1 MDKASNAFKPVSSS
15 SNLTYEEFF
24 GLRCSPFHL
33 SPDPFF
39 VIPSE
44 KLDEA
49 LLSISRAVQQRK
61 GFVVMTGEVGT
72 GKTLVLRCLAELW
85 QRQGIPFA
93 YFIGARLSTVDF
105 FKYITGELR
114 INVAEPTKGNLLRAL
129 YEFLQAQFENGL
141 TTVLIIDEAHQVP
154 RGVLEEI
161 RLLTNFESSQEKLVQ
176 IVLVGQPELEKK
188 LELVELR
195 ALKQRIAVRC
205 ELAPLREDEIQHY
218 IEHRL
223 ELAGAG
229 PQAASIFPASTVRT
243 VYRYS
248 RGIPRVVNSIC
259 DYALTAAHAEQVRV
273 VPAGMIKEAASYFRL
288 AHVPNLQPIEQP
300 SISSEIRPPRVPQAP
315 VRAVQAKRR
324 GWTVTKIAVSTGL
337 RFALI
342 LGIATVMPGA
352 VSTEVSMASR
362 QQEAVTLPDQALSTA
377 ETPPV
382 GQTTE
387 STPEPWEQKLKTDAG
402 KSDIAGEL
410 DSVSE
415 GEQRTA
421 TAVPLTLS
429 MPPALPHDAGRGSP
443 DVPVKISFT
452 SDPDG
457 AEIEIDDS
465 FVGKTPTTWELKP
478 GKHTIQMFMN
488 GYRNWVQ
495 SITVEEGSDV
505 QVAATLTRSTVS
517 MESTR

>member
-1 MDKASNAFKPVSSS
+1 LDRASNAFKPVSSS
-15 SNLTYEEFF
+15 SNATYEEFF
-24 GLRCSPFHL
+24 GLRRSPFHL

-85 QRQGIPFA
+85 QRQGVPFA

-248 RGIPRVVNSIC
+248 RGIPRLVNSIC
-259 DYALTAAHAEQVRV
+259 DHALITVYARQVRV
-273 VPAGMIKEAASYFRL
+273 VPVEVIKEAASYFRL

-300 SISSEIRPPRVPQAP
+300 CIASEMHPAGFIQASAPTASTIS
-315 VRAVQAKRR
+315 RARAAAQVVA
-324 GWTVTKIAVSTGL
+324 STGL

-342 LGIATVMPGA
+342 LGVAAVAPMTLSTDIPRTNRQQGTVLLPDRDLSTREPFPVEVTTA
-352 VSTEVSMASR
+352 PTHEPSERELKISTAKTDIFADVEPESKNEVKTETEVPSAPS
-362 QQEAVTLPDQALSTA
+362 APPAPS
-377 ETPPV
+377 TPPA
-382 GQTTE
+382 
-387 STPEPWEQKLKTDAG
+387 PPPDAG
-402 KSDIAGEL
+402 KGSLEIL
-410 DSVSE
+410 
-415 GEQRTA
+415 A
-421 TAVPLTLS
+421 TISLTS
-429 MPPALPHDAGRGSP
+429 A
-443 DVPVKISFT
+443 
-452 SDPDG
+452 PDG
-457 AEIEIDDS
+457 AEIYIDDS
-465 FVGKTPTTWELKP
+465 FVGKTPMTSELKP
-478 GKHTIQMFMN
+478 GKHEIRMFMN
-488 GYRNWVQ
+488 DYRNWAQ
-495 SITVEEGSDV
+495 WITVEAGS
-505 QVAATLTRSTVS
+505 QVHIAATLTSS
-517 MESTR
+517 N